1 MDIILIL
8 FVLFCA
14 FAIWSIFT
22 YNSLQSKKQS
32 LVEQASNIQ
41 VSLQKRRD
49 LASRVIDIAQGF
61 GDHEKLTHLKISAD
75 QQASTQS
82 LAALSQSFP
91 ELKANET
98 YSKLMKQLED
108 LEDNIAAKRETYN
121 KHVNIYNSYRSS
133 FPTMLVANKLS
144 FDSAPYYNADNEDT
158 LSSLAIFNR
167 DDSEAVK
174 NLINTSSQT
183 LKSSAKYLK
192 ASATT
197 HIENA
202 KQSETFKS
210 VVDQGD
216 IAITKVVEAAKTKI
230 EKRNQPQQR
239 KKPNKKARH
248 GLAFVQLSLVK
259 DIILHYH
266 PVTAMSHYH
275 RWR

>member
-14 FAIWSIFT
+14 FAVWSVFT

-49 LASRVIDIAQGF
+49 LASRVIDIAQGY

-98 YSKLMKQLED
+98 YSKLMNQLED
-108 LEDNIAAKRETYN
+108 LEDNIAMKRETYN

-158 LSSLAIFNR
+158 LGSLAIFNR

-174 NLINTSSQT
+174 NLISTSSQT

-230 EKRNQPQQR
+230 EK
-239 KKPNKKARH
+239 KE
-248 GLAFVQLSLVK
+248 
-259 DIILHYH
+259 
-266 PVTAMSHYH
+266 PVAEQETSK
-275 RWR
+275 